1 MAATQV
7 GQWTDTF
14 NISAGFVIPSPL
26 NSTRQIT
33 VAPAAGNWLVVCA
46 SWHTSPSAQT
56 VPAIS
61 VADDQHN
68 WWVPLA
74 RVNSATGGAA
84 IWACPNVKA
93 GTSRVVVAPS
103 DSITALLTDVTEWAG
118 MGSNH
123 LLLASTPVTGFTN
136 SGTSLALGAL
146 ATPSG
151 EALTLTCG
159 GSDNATATLSS
170 ATAGW
175 TSLTALSATN
185 GSDLTADA
193 RLLPRWQDTSSGPS
207 VTYTTSSACAI
218 HAVSCAVRVSAPA
231 PSQPNPNWPIVKLE
245 AGFGSGVRTVRDA
258 INWIDLTKRLLAA
271 DTGQGRNY
279 ALNGVEAGD
288 AALRLR
294 NNDGNLSPG
303 NVSGTWYP
311 YVTDGTPVRMTAT
324 WSGRVYSVFSNY
336 FERLP
341 QRWTDP
347 HFGEV
352 NATAVDAWATLNTK
366 LKDVISGEILLDA
379 PYGYWACTD
388 ASESGTASN
397 LAANNSAVLTQTASK
412 EGIGGAVVAGFGG
425 SANGTLDG
433 LPSGTV
439 WAQTGLTTLQSL
451 NGYTLQY
458 SPSTDLPPLSGGGIT
473 IELWA
478 RVDSG
483 TQPTAD
489 RQLFTLKE
497 AAGAIIS
504 LFVTSGGNLSIMT
517 FDATTHTRTDLST
530 GVAVV
535 DGAMR
540 HYVLAVTQTG
550 WDLWINGQ
558 FNTSNSG
565 LNLASQPHWFS
576 VCGCTDQR
584 QHSRMLNGGFA
595 HVAIFPRRLP
605 YSRIVAHWWA
615 AYRGMLNDSADQRI
629 ARLLSYVGWGG
640 PRAISY
646 TSPLQTFVPASDI
659 AGQPVASNVEEAA
672 DSEGG
677 ILYVDAGGNLVFTA
691 KQYRYDSTSKY
702 TFGDRPDLGE
712 TPYDIGATIDRDPAL
727 VVNDLTMQQRHY
739 GAQVHLTDSAS
750 IAQRGVQDLD
760 RASDLVDVNNIGDRG
775 NYLLAKYKAPGDRV
789 SQIVIDPAS
798 NPTLWPVA
806 LGVEQGDMV
815 TVNRR
820 PLGGAT
826 TSLRC
831 EVLRKEHHVSFEKD
845 NTYWKVVLSLGPG
858 DPDVITL
865 DDPGTLD
872 ELNGSNVIGW

>member
-7 GQWTDTF
+7 GQWTDAF
-14 NISAGFVIPSPL
+14 NLSAGFVIPSPL
-26 NSTRQIT
+26 NSCRQVV

-74 RVNSATGGAA
+74 RVNSAGGGCA

-93 GTSRVVVAPS
+93 GTTRVVVAPS
-103 DSITALLTDVTEWAG
+103 DSITALLTDVAEYAG
-118 MGSNH
+118 MGNH
-123 LLLASTPVTGFTN
+123 LLLASTPVIGFTN
-136 SGTSLALGAL
+136 AGTSVALGAL

-159 GSDNATATLSS
+159 GTDNATATLSS

-193 RLLPRWQDTSSGPS
+193 RLLPRWQDTSSGVA
-207 VTYTTSSACAI
+207 VTYTASASCNM

-231 PSQPNPNWPIVKLE
+231 PTQPNANWPIVRFE
-245 AGFGSGVRTVRDA
+245 AGFGSGVRTQPDA
-258 INWIDLTKRLLAA
+258 IVWTDLTKRLLSA
-271 DTGQGRNY
+271 DTGEGRQFE
-279 ALNGVEAGD
+279 LNGVEAGD

-294 NNDGNLSPG
+294 NDDGALSAG
-303 NVSGTWYP
+303 NAAGPYYP
-311 YVTDGTPVRMTAT
+311 NVVDGTPVRMTAT
-324 WSGRVYSVFSNY
+324 WAGRVYPVFSDY
-336 FERLP
+336 MERWP

-347 HFGEV
+347 HWGEV

-366 LKDVISGEILLDA
+366 LKDVIAGEILLDA
-379 PYGYWACTD
+379 PYGYWALTD
-388 ASESGTASN
+388 SSESGTGSN
-397 LAANNSAVLTQTASK
+397 LAPNNSKVLIQTASK
-412 EGIGGAVVAGFGG
+412 EGIGGAVTAGFGG

-439 WAQTGLTTLQSL
+439 WTQTGLTTLQSL
-451 NGYTLQY
+451 NGYSLQY
-458 SPSTDLPPLSGGGIT
+458 APTTDLPALSGGGIT
-473 IELWA
+473 AELWA

-489 RQLFTLKE
+489 RQIFTLKE

-504 LFVTSGGNLSIMT
+504 LFVTSGGNLSVMT
-517 FDATTHTRTDLST
+517 FDATTHTRTDVST
-530 GVAVV
+530 GVSVV
-535 DGAMR
+535 DGVMR
-540 HYVLAVTQTG
+540 HYVLSATQTS

-558 FNTSNSG
+558 YNTGNSG
-565 LNLASQPHWFS
+565 LNLAAQPHWFS
-576 VCGCTDQR
+576 CNGCTDQR
-584 QHSRMLNGGFA
+584 QHSRMFNGAVG
-595 HVAIFPRRLP
+595 HVAIFNRSLP

-629 ARLLSYVGWGG
+629 ARLLAYAGWGG
-640 PRAISY
+640 PRSISY
-646 TSPLQTFVPASDI
+646 TPFQGYVPASDI
-659 AGQPVASNVEEAA
+659 AGQAAGSNVEETA

-677 ILYVDAGGNLVFTA
+677 ILYVDSAGNLTFTS

-702 TFGDRPDLGE
+702 TFGDSTTLSE
-712 TPYDIGATIDRDPAL
+712 TPYDVGATIDRDPAL

-739 GAQVHLTDSAS
+739 GAQVHVSDSTS

-760 RASDLVDVNNIGDRG
+760 RNSDLVDLNNIGDRG

-820 PLGGAT
+820 PLGGAA

-831 EVLRKEHHVSFEKD
+831 EVLRKEHHVAFEKD
-845 NTYWKVVLSLGPG
+845 NTHWQVVLSLGPG

-865 DDPGTLD
+865 DDATLGA
-872 ELNGSNVIGW
+872 LNGSNVTGW